1 MNPVLCENFDWKT
14 YNREY
19 ECQDGKFST

>member
-14 YNREY
+14 YNREN